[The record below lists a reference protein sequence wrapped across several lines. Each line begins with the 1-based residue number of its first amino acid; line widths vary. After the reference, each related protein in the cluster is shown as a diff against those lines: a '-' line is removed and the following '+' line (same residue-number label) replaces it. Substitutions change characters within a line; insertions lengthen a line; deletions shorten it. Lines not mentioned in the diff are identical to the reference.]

1 MTRRFSSMKIHEV
14 SKKYD
19 ITADTLRYYEWIGL
33 LPTVHRNQSGIRDYT
48 EEDCKGIEFV
58 KCMRSAGISIESL
71 IEYMTLFQQG
81 DETREA
87 RRSILVE
94 ERSKLLERME
104 QMKETLDRLNYKIDY
119 YYKWDGTMK
128 K

>member
-1 MTRRFSSMKIHEV
+1 MKIHEV

-19 ITADTLRYYEWIGL
+19 ITADTLRYYERIGL

>member
-19 ITADTLRYYEWIGL
+19 ITADTLRYYERIGL